1 MRLIE
6 IENKIKDL
14 IAVDINNPEVY
25 NEIFRLSYLFL
36 MRKRLLS
43 NAEYAEEVAWIMAE
57 DLYMKILSGGQ
68 IISWI
73 GYINKYYHGAIRTW
87 RKMCSGEVIDTTGN
101 LDLEEAIIAMS
112 VTDTVNYQNVLDNM
126 YLESIT
132 SVIDYVLSN
141 SRYIEYTKEYTFAKI
156 SVLISLLRGYF
167 VEYNLD
173 EDEINYTRLLYNK
186 IKCSIIK
193 GIKEDSENT
202 IDSGLSLLQLY
213 AFSTLELE
221 SE

>member
-1 MRLIE
+1 MRLID
-6 IENKIKDL
+6 IENNIKKL
-14 IAVDINNPEVY
+14 VNEDINNPEVY
-25 NEIFRLSYLFL
+25 NEIFKLSYLFL

-87 RKMCSGEVIDTTGN
+87 RKMYSSEVIDTTGN

-112 VTDTVNYQNVLDNM
+112 VSNDAEYQNVLDNM
-126 YLESIT
+126 YLSSVT
-132 SVIDYVLSN
+132 KVIDYVLDN
-141 SRYIEYTKEYTFAKI
+141 SKYIEYTHEYTFAKI
-156 SVLISLLRGYF
+156 SILVSLLRGEF
-167 VEYNLD
+167 IEYNLND
-173 EDEINYTRLLYNK
+173 SEVNYTRLLYNK
-186 IKCSIIK
+186 VKYSIIK
-193 GIKEDSENT
+193 GIKEDNEQFNSN
-202 IDSGLSLLQLY
+202 GLSLLQLY
-213 AFSTLELE
+213 AFSTLESE